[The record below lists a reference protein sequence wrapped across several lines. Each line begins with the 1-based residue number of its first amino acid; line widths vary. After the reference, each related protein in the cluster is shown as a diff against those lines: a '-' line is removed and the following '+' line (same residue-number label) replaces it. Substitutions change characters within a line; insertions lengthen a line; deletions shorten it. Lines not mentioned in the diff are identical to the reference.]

1 MIRPVIN
8 NKNCQSQE
16 ELRKNKIITKKIVQV
31 KPSVNSS
38 CPDIFAVNRKKR
50 SIFTQKKN
58 FDPYDCKTYF

>member
-8 NKNCQSQE
+8 NKNCQGQE
-16 ELRKNKIITKKIVQV
+16 ELRKNKIITKKIALV

-38 CPDIFAVNRKKR
+38 CPDIFAVNKKKR

-58 FDPYDCKTYF
+58 LEPYDCKIYF